1 MNIKILGS
9 GCPSCIK
16 LERNTQEAVKNLG
29 IDAEIEKVT
38 DMNDIMDY
46 GITRTPALVVDGKV
60 KSRGKVLNALEISDL
75 LKE

>member
-9 GCPSCIK
+9 GCPSCIR
-16 LERNTQEAVKNLG
+16 LEQNTQEAVKNLG
-29 IDAEIEKVT
+29 IDAVIEKVT

-46 GITRTPALVVDGKV
+46 GITRTPALVVDETV
-60 KSRGKVLNALEISDL
+60 KSSGKVLNTTEIADL